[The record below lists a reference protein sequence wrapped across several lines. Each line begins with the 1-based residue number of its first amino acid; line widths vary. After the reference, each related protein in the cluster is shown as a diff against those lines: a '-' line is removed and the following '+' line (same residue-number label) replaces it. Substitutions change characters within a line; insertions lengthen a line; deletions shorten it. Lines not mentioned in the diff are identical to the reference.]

1 MESDPSASSDTGQD
15 LGAVP
20 QDLVR
25 ISETEMES
33 YHSLL
38 QVSSELQAT
47 LQRAAI
53 PMRFQ
58 EISEHMEKRI
68 AYLSG
73 GRGEDSAVV
82 ITLPECSSFNE
93 VPEDALTKVL
103 TYLTMIPR
111 KREPGIKFILLLD
124 RRMDTWSS
132 IKAAL
137 FRIAASFP
145 GNLHLVL
152 VLRPTSFFQRTVTDI
167 GFRFSQEDFMLKMPV
182 VMLSSVTELLRYI
195 DENQLTPEF
204 GGTLEYCHS
213 DWVVLRTAIESFAV
227 TVKEIAQMLQA
238 FGTELAE
245 RELPNDI
252 NSIEYLLIA
261 NTDKYKQLK
270 EDMHS
275 VMREG
280 RHLLSSLEES
290 ASAESEQE
298 WDVSQDWHT
307 VHRLLAQLHDMET
320 AFDGF
325 WEKHQLKLKQ
335 YLQLWGFEQH
345 FHEMETAL
353 QQLSAQERELPGA
366 GESVAQTEH
375 LIRGLDTLE
384 GRAQEEI
391 GRAQT
396 VILQGHQ
403 LAASHHYAL
412 ALFCQ
417 RCNELRHL
425 SDVLTANLRA
435 KRDSLASSRELLS
448 LLEEALR
455 WCDEGAYLLANQQ
468 VDRFQTK
475 EGAQAALRDIER
487 FQEGSPPPLSAGAE
501 AMREEFQSILTP
513 QLQDKID
520 TAHEKVV
527 AVRGMFQNRQACLR
541 KLTDKQVRPVQL
553 VAPRPENL
561 PRSKSPL
568 FSPKHG
574 VDFNSSLKFSFDLSL
589 PGKRASRKSPNS
601 RKIEVMHDYQ
611 ETRSSLSFSSEG
623 EDSPDLLKRHVMKEL
638 IETERV
644 YVDELLSVLLGYR
657 AEMDNPAL
665 SLLLPPVLRI
675 KKDVLFGNMTEIYN
689 FHSRVF
695 LQELEGCLETPE
707 RVGVCF
713 LERKENFQMYEQ
725 YCQNKPRSESLWR
738 QCSDCA
744 FFQECQ
750 RKLEHKL
757 GLDSYLLKP
766 VQRLTKYQLLLKELL
781 KYSTNCKGSK
791 ELEGALMAMLDLLK
805 SVNDSMHQIAITGYE
820 GELSDLGRV
829 LMQGSFSV
837 WISHKKGPTKMKEL
851 ARFKPMQRHLFLHE
865 RALLFCKRREEHGE
879 GYDKTPSYSFKH
891 CLKMSAVGITENVK
905 GDIKKF
911 EIWYS
916 GREEVYMVQAPSVD
930 VKLAWLSEIQK
941 VLTNQQKLL
950 RENTL
955 LPSPA
960 TDHMQLSP
968 PLFDSKLQRASFS
981 SEENESGR
989 TSPVMLDTAVF
1000 SPQHQQNRRSWP
1012 GASHSVDICE
1022 GLEDWSGTSDL
1033 SNPSDTEEEDGAPLA
1048 GEESEPQEGRLDPRQ
1063 QPAAGARREQGTLGQ
1078 AGGPWESKN
1087 KKTEPSVR
1095 KQETATPSVQ
1105 SRSQRVKLRR
1115 TM

>member
-15 LGAVP
+15 LGALP

-366 GESVAQTEH
+366 GESVAQTED
-375 LIRGLDTLE
+375 LIRGLNTLE
-384 GRAQEEI
+384 GRAQEEM

-412 ALFCQ
+412 AQ
-417 RCNELRHL
+417 
-425 SDVLTANLRA
+425 
-435 KRDSLASSRELLS
+435 
-448 LLEEALR
+448 
-455 WCDEGAYLLANQQ
+455 
-468 VDRFQTK
+468 
-475 EGAQAALRDIER
+475 
-487 FQEGSPPPLSAGAE
+487 
-501 AMREEFQSILTP
+501 
-513 QLQDKID
+513 
-520 TAHEKVV
+520 
-527 AVRGMFQNRQACLR
+527 
-541 KLTDKQVRPVQL
+541 
-553 VAPRPENL
+553 
-561 PRSKSPL
+561 
-568 FSPKHG
+568 
-574 VDFNSSLKFSFDLSL
+574 
-589 PGKRASRKSPNS
+589 
-601 RKIEVMHDYQ
+601 
-611 ETRSSLSFSSEG
+611 
-623 EDSPDLLKRHVMKEL
+623 
-638 IETERV
+638 
-644 YVDELLSVLLGYR
+644 
-657 AEMDNPAL
+657 
-665 SLLLPPVLRI
+665 I
-675 KKDVLFGNMTEIYN
+675 KK
-689 FHSRVF
+689 
-695 LQELEGCLETPE
+695 
-707 RVGVCF
+707 
-713 LERKENFQMYEQ
+713 
-725 YCQNKPRSESLWR
+725 
-738 QCSDCA
+738 
-744 FFQECQ
+744 
-750 RKLEHKL
+750 
-757 GLDSYLLKP
+757 
-766 VQRLTKYQLLLKELL
+766 
-781 KYSTNCKGSK
+781 
-791 ELEGALMAMLDLLK
+791 
-805 SVNDSMHQIAITGYE
+805 
-820 GELSDLGRV
+820 
-829 LMQGSFSV
+829 
-837 WISHKKGPTKMKEL
+837 
-851 ARFKPMQRHLFLHE
+851 
-865 RALLFCKRREEHGE
+865 
-879 GYDKTPSYSFKH
+879 
-891 CLKMSAVGITENVK
+891 
-905 GDIKKF
+905 
-911 EIWYS
+911 
-916 GREEVYMVQAPSVD
+916 
-930 VKLAWLSEIQK
+930 
-941 VLTNQQKLL
+941 
-950 RENTL
+950 
-955 LPSPA
+955 
-960 TDHMQLSP
+960 
-968 PLFDSKLQRASFS
+968 
-981 SEENESGR
+981 
-989 TSPVMLDTAVF
+989 
-1000 SPQHQQNRRSWP
+1000 
-1012 GASHSVDICE
+1012 
-1022 GLEDWSGTSDL
+1022 
-1033 SNPSDTEEEDGAPLA
+1033 
-1048 GEESEPQEGRLDPRQ
+1048 
-1063 QPAAGARREQGTLGQ
+1063 
-1078 AGGPWESKN
+1078 
-1087 KKTEPSVR
+1087 
-1095 KQETATPSVQ
+1095 
-1105 SRSQRVKLRR
+1105 
-1115 TM
+1115 